1 MLRINRL
8 TDYGTLV
15 LTYLASHPG
24 QMHSA
29 NDVAIALG
37 LGAPTVSKILKTLGR
52 HELVHS
58 NRGFRGGYSLSRAPE
73 TISVAD
79 IIDALEEQPFGL
91 TECSAS
97 EGVCSFESNCRIR
110 TSWQRINDIVRRTL
124 EDVSLVDMMQVVPER
139 GAAERSGGGT
149 RRETKTG
156 VAGQPATVPAGAA
169 SGVRSSVSEP
179 VPSGA
184 VTGPAD
190 ESQAVA
196 GGQTEQRSGRP
207 RAASATSP
215 KTKTRPGKRAE
226 RARVAQ
232 P

>member
-24 QMHSA
+24 QMRSA

-139 GAAERSGGGT
+139 GAAEKSGGGT

-156 VAGQPATVPAGAA
+156 VAGRPATVPAGA
-169 SGVRSSVSEP
+169 SGARSSVSEP
-179 VPSGA
+179 APSGA
-184 VTGPAD
+184 VKGPAD
-190 ESQAVA
+190 ESQAAA

-207 RAASATSP
+207 RAASAASP

>member
-24 QMHSA
+24 QMRSA
-29 NDVAIALG
+29 SDVAIALG

-73 TISVAD
+73 AISVAD

-139 GAAERSGGGT
+139 GAAEKSGGGT

-156 VAGQPATVPAGAA
+156 VAGRPATVPAGA
-169 SGVRSSVSEP
+169 SGARSSVSEP
-179 VPSGA
+179 APSGA

-190 ESQAVA
+190 ESQAAA
-196 GGQTEQRSGRP
+196 GGQTEHRSGRP

-226 RARVAQ
+226 RARAAQ

>member
-15 LTYLASHPG
+15 LTYLASHPE
-24 QMHSA
+24 QMRSA

-52 HELVHS
+52 HELVRS

-124 EDVSLVDMMQVVPER
+124 EDVSLVDMMQATPVRDSEVIGR
-139 GAAERSGGGT
+139 GKKAK
-149 RRETKTG
+149 ETMKRTS
-156 VAGQPATVPAGAA
+156 AGKA
-169 SGVRSSVSEP
+169 SVRM
-179 VPSGA
+179 
-184 VTGPAD
+184 
-190 ESQAVA
+190 
-196 GGQTEQRSGRP
+196 
-207 RAASATSP
+207 
-215 KTKTRPGKRAE
+215 TRPGAGSGKKTADVTQVRTSTSAPEDSSGHSGALRTGTVESSKPETQSRRRAE
-226 RARVAQ
+226 RTRMTQ
-232 P
+232 L